1 MLQGSTTDAETG
13 MHLENR
19 TFDDLEIGDSAEL
32 TRLCTLDDL
41 LIFANVS
48 GNHNP
53 MHIQDPD
60 GPGPR
65 EPVVPSMFVGALV
78 SAVLGNLLPGA
89 GTLYR
94 HQTLEFRDR
103 AEAGDELLSRVTV
116 TAKNADDGTVTLET
130 EVRRV
135 ADDALVM
142 RGEAVV
148 EAPREKLSY
157 DDKDLPGLIV
167 QRHRHFEALIRQAD
181 DLPPLP
187 MAVVAPEE
195 ENALGGA
202 ALAARRGLITPI
214 LVGARARIE
223 AVAEAAGEDI
233 SGFEIHDEA
242 DHAAAARRAVAL
254 VREGRAGG
262 LMKGHL
268 HTDVLLR
275 AALDKDQGLRAG
287 RRFTHVFVMDVPG
300 LPHPLLVSDAAI
312 NISPDLDC
320 KTDIVQNAIEVARAI
335 GIEPPRVAVLSA
347 IETVNPAL
355 PSSMDAALLSK
366 MADRGQITGG
376 YVEGPLAMDNA
387 VDMGAART
395 KGLGGSDVAG
405 RAEVLIA
412 PNLDAG
418 NMIAKQLTFIAHA
431 EAAGVVAGAS
441 APIVLT
447 SRADDEMAR
456 LVSCAVAALH
466 HRRLTGGAE

>member
-1 MLQGSTTDAETG
+1 

-19 TFDDLEIGDSAEL
+19 TFDELQVGDSAEL
-32 TRLCTLDDL
+32 KRLCTFDDL

-53 MHIQDPD
+53 MHIVDPD

-65 EPVVPSMFVGALV
+65 EPVAPSMFIGSLV
-78 SAVLGNLLPGA
+78 SAVLGNILPGA

-94 HQTLEFRDR
+94 RQLLDFSDR
-103 AEAGDELLSRVTV
+103 AHAGDELLSRVRV
-116 TAKNADDGTVTLET
+116 TGKNEAEGTVTLAT

-135 ADDALVM
+135 ADDVVIM

-157 DDKDLPGLIV
+157 DDEDLPGLLV
-167 QRHRHFEALIRQAD
+167 QRHRHFEALMQLAE

-187 MAVVAPEE
+187 MAVVVPEE
-195 ENALGGA
+195 EKALGGA
-202 ALAARRGLITPI
+202 LLAAQRGLIEPVLI
-214 LVGARARIE
+214 GARAKIE
-223 AVAEAAGEDI
+223 ALAEAGGCDL
-233 SGFEIHDEA
+233 SGIEILDEP
-242 DHAAAARRAVAL
+242 DHAAAARRGVAL

-275 AALDKDQGLRAG
+275 AAMDRDRGLRAG
-287 RRFTHVFVMDVPG
+287 RRLTHVFVMDVPG
-300 LPHPLLVSDAAI
+300 LSHPLLVTDAAI
-312 NISPDLDC
+312 NISPDLSC
-320 KTDIVQNAIEVARAI
+320 KMDIVQNAIEVARAI
-335 GIEPPRVAVLSA
+335 GIDPPRVAVLSSV
-347 IETVNPAL
+347 ETVNPAL
-355 PSSMDAALLSK
+355 PSSLDAALLSK

-395 KGLGGSDVAG
+395 KGLGESQVAG
-405 RAEVLIA
+405 RAEVLVA

-431 EAAGVVAGAS
+431 EAAGVVAGAT

-447 SRADDEMAR
+447 SRADDETAR
-456 LVSCAVAALH
+456 LASCAVAALH
-466 HRRLTGGAE
+466 HRWLEGGSD

>member
-1 MLQGSTTDAETG
+1 
-13 MHLENR
+13 MHLENK
-19 TFDDLEIGDSAEL
+19 TFDELKVGDSAEL
-32 TRLCTLDDL
+32 KRLCTSDDL

-53 MHIQDPD
+53 MHIVDPD

-65 EPVVPSMFVGALV
+65 EPVAPSMFVGSLV

-94 HQTLEFRDR
+94 RQTLDFHNR
-103 AEAGDELLSRVTV
+103 AHAGEELVSRVTV
-116 TAKNADDGTVTLET
+116 TGKDAAEGTVTLAT
-130 EVRRV
+130 EVRRLS
-135 ADDALVM
+135 DDALVM
-142 RGEAVV
+142 QGEAVV
-148 EAPREKLSY
+148 EAPREKLAY
-157 DDKDLPGLIV
+157 DDHELPGLIV
-167 QRHRHFEALIRQAD
+167 QRHLHFDALMQRAEA
-181 DLPPLP
+181 LPPLP

-195 ENALGGA
+195 EKALGGA
-202 ALAARRGLITPI
+202 LLAARRELIEPV

-223 AVAEAAGEDI
+223 AVAEASGEDL
-233 SGFEIHDEA
+233 SGIEIVDVAE
-242 DHAAAARRAVAL
+242 HAAAARRAVAL
-254 VREGRAGG
+254 VHEGRVGG

-275 AALDKDQGLRAG
+275 AAVDRESGLRSG

-300 LPHPLLVSDAAI
+300 LPHPLLVTDAAI
-312 NISPDLDC
+312 NISPDLAC
-320 KTDIVQNAIEVARAI
+320 KVDIVQNAIEVARSI
-335 GIEPPRVAVLSA
+335 GIETPRVAVLSA
-347 IETVNPAL
+347 VETVNPSL

-387 VDMGAART
+387 IDLGAART
-395 KGLGGSDVAG
+395 KGLAGSEVAG
-405 RAEVLIA
+405 RAEVLVA

-431 EAAGVVAGAS
+431 EAAGIVAGAK

-456 LVSCAVAALH
+456 LASCAVAALH
-466 HRRLTGGAE
+466 HRHLQEQGG